1 MLEKPRRPLTRT
13 RRTREPN
20 APSTTISDQGF
31 PAQRVAVI
39 GQDVCLIEQIISRMD
54 SGRAT
59 LHGAAS
65 GALPG
70 ALIGWLYGLVLGG
83 PARLRTARRPLP
95 RDLRSDRGRAGR
107 SAADTLRGRR
117 RDDGEVW
124 RPDRAGPAASDR
136 GFAPV
141 RSVQPSRYVIAD
153 AGGPQPA
160 EQPYGLVGDRFVR
173 TSRPYLNDRIR
184 SVGAGRRIGRSSSWP
199 RQWASTWAPP
209 TR

>member
-1 MLEKPRRPLTRT
+1 M
-13 RRTREPN
+13 
-20 APSTTISDQGF
+20 
-31 PAQRVAVI
+31 AVI
-39 GQDVCLIEQIISRMD
+39 GRDVCLVEQIISRMD

-59 LHGAAS
+59 LHGAAN

-70 ALIGWLYGLVLGG
+70 ALIGWLFGLVLGG
-83 PARLRTARRPLP
+83 PARLRHARRPLR
-95 RDLRSDRGRAGR
+95 RDFRSDRERAVR
-107 SAADTLRGRR
+107 SAADTLRGSR
-117 RDDGEVW
+117 RDDGEVR

-136 GFAPV
+136 GFAPL
-141 RSVQPSRYVIAD
+141 RLMQSSRYVIVAD